1 MNFAFKIMHVI
12 FSAKP
17 RHYQVLA
24 ASITF
29 FLSTR
34 LPSVAASEEMTFDII
49 YRNHTNIIVADG
61 VITES
66 TPDRFQEFLDAG
78 LLDGFI
84 FVVHLNSDGGNLF
97 GGLELG
103 RMIREQ
109 RFETGIQAYR
119 PRSPDEEFWDPDGSS
134 GRCMS
139 ACALAFLGGEQRR
152 IYDDSQIGFHQFSR
166 TQTSLETYEESAI
179 TQASTQVISSLVL
192 GYIFSMEADVELF
205 RLMSMA
211 LPSDMYIPSPEER
224 VLLGITS
231 KTAFSDF
238 GFEPFR
244 EGVIAYSVFPENVQG
259 RQIVEQITTYCRSG
273 TPYILLSAP
282 EDFSGLTRDWIAGA
296 LHEMTGFQIWS
307 NKTGRN
313 VSYPPSSISFRENTR
328 AVIEVKLDRRGVELI
343 IEGAL
348 GSLSLPGA
356 IGLSFSFTTD
366 PNNTDREKIMSSFR
380 HCIS

>member
-1 MNFAFKIMHVI
+1 M
-12 FSAKP
+12 
-17 RHYQVLA
+17 
-24 ASITF
+24 
-29 FLSTR
+29 
-34 LPSVAASEEMTFDII
+34 
-49 YRNHTNIIVADG
+49 G
-61 VITES
+61 
-66 TPDRFQEFLDAG
+66 
-78 LLDGFI
+78 
-84 FVVHLNSDGGNLF
+84 
-97 GGLELG
+97 
-103 RMIREQ
+103 
-109 RFETGIQAYR
+109 
-119 PRSPDEEFWDPDGSS
+119 
-134 GRCMS
+134 
-139 ACALAFLGGEQRR
+139 
-152 IYDDSQIGFHQFSR
+152 
-166 TQTSLETYEESAI
+166 
-179 TQASTQVISSLVL
+179 
-192 GYIFSMEADVELF
+192 ADVELF
-205 RLMSMA
+205 RLMSTA

-244 EGVIAYSVFPENVQG
+244 EGVIAYSVFLENVQG

-313 VSYPPSSISFRENTR
+313 VSYPPYNISFRENSR
-328 AVIEVKLDRRGVELI
+328 AVIEVKLDRKGVELI

-356 IGLSFSFTTD
+356 IGLTFSFTTD
-366 PNNTDREKIMSSFR
+366 PNNIDREKIISSFR